1 MAGDRT
7 ERPLGQAEAADEYG
21 RNVYQQLRDKS
32 VYSGLAAKSRPA
44 TQARIPA
51 IDKASVNDDAS
62 ETPFDGNAPELT
74 TTWSSYAQVICCIN
88 SYRNG
93 ITVSLHQGSY
103 REGAVSSKESL
114 PQEQE
119 SGTDAEKAMDIQ
131 RKYLPHQFHLR
142 VRDTRDYQLPEGKY
156 FLYRKDLRA
165 ALEHHLSQLNQ
176 RGLLASTVVY
186 FGTTTD
192 PFVAFH
198 KKFDVTTACLEL
210 LGQYKPG
217 RLVVQTRSPMIIAAL
232 PTLKYLGEQAVA
244 AIPIETHLERSV
256 ARYTPGMPRIAERLV
271 AAQGLRRQGVA
282 VNITVSPVLPYG
294 DSYRDAWD
302 FAELLNRHAD
312 YITFGCLADGSEA
325 NEKQLKNLPIA
336 QKLAAD
342 QNFRW
347 LRPHAYKHLY
357 QALLVTAPEKLLL
370 PVTAPV
376 KPSQL
381 KLFAA

>member
-1 MAGDRT
+1 MVMTGDRT
-7 ERPLGQAEAADEYG
+7 DRPLAEAQGADDYG
-21 RNVYQQLRDKS
+21 RNIYQQLRDS
-32 VYSGLAAKSRPA
+32 SLRGAGSGLAVKQRSSSS
-44 TQARIPA
+44 ARIPT
-51 IDKASVNDDAS
+51 IDKAGSNEEAS

-74 TTWSSYAQVICCIN
+74 TTWSSYAQVICCVN

-93 ITVSLHQGSY
+93 ITVSLHSGPS
-103 REGAVSSKESL
+103 RESPLK
-114 PQEQE
+114 EQE
-119 SGTDAEKAMDIQ
+119 AVPETDKPAEQQ
-131 RKYLPHQFHLR
+131 RKYLPNQFHLR
-142 VRDTRDYQLPEGKY
+142 VRDTRDFQLPEGKY

-210 LGQYKPG
+210 FGQYKPG

-232 PTLKYLGEQAVA
+232 PTLKFLGNQAVA

-342 QNFRW
+342 QHFRW

-357 QALLVTAPEKLLL
+357 QALMVTAPEKLLL
-370 PVTAPV
+370 PVSAPV